1 MSEEPK
7 KEEEKKDSQPPK
19 EGEEAISLH
28 WPPLESD
35 PLIFNQYFSSIGKK
49 PDVYFKE
56 LISLVDI
63 SAFMS
68 ISGPLLG
75 VILNFSR
82 VEKPKEELEK
92 QKEEEKNKYPPIKE
106 VPYFMKQTHQ
116 LDNACGLIAALHVF
130 GNCKNGQLKFEPDSV
145 LDKFFSEAKN
155 LAPMDRAL
163 LLEKDEK
170 FKKAHKH
177 FSDKGQTDM
186 KKEIKNDFVGHYI
199 GFVNVNGKLVEFDG
213 IKEWPRVIK
222 DGINDGNFLDLTL
235 EEILRR
241 INSKEIKEQVNV
253 MVVADQD
260 TQLIDFLEE

>member
-7 KEEEKKDSQPPK
+7 KEEKKEEPK
-19 EGEEAISLH
+19 EGEEKIELK

-35 PLIFNQYFSSIGKK
+35 PTIFNEYFQSIGMN

-63 SAFMS
+63 SAFLS

-82 VEKPKEELEK
+82 EEMT
-92 QKEEEKNKYPPIKE
+92 EEEKAKEKDKYPIIKD
-106 VPYFMKQTHQ
+106 VPYFMKQTHE

-130 GNCKNGQLKFEPDSV
+130 GNCKGGKMSFKPDSV
-145 LDKFFSEAKN
+145 LDKFFGEAKN
-155 LAPMDRAL
+155 LSPMDKAK
-163 LLEKDEK
+163 LLEKDDK

-177 FSDKGQTDM
+177 FSDKGQSDM
-186 KKEIKNDFVGHYI
+186 QKAIKNDFVGHYI
-199 GFVNVNGKLVEFDG
+199 GFVNVGGKLVEFDG
-213 IKEWPRVIK
+213 IRDNPRIIKENIDDK
-222 DGINDGNFLDLTL
+222 NFLDLTL

-260 TQLIDFLEE
+260 TQLIDFLAE

>member
-7 KEEEKKDSQPPK
+7 KEEDKKEDQPEKQ
-19 EGEEAISLH
+19 GEEEVSLR

-35 PLIFNQYFSSIGKK
+35 PTIFNEYFSSIGKK

-56 LISLVDI
+56 LLSLVDI
-63 SAFMS
+63 SAFLS

-82 VEKPKEELEK
+82 EEKTKEEIEK
-92 QKEEEKNKYPPIKE
+92 LKEEQKNKFPQIKE

-130 GNCKNGQLKFEPDSV
+130 GNCKNGQMKFETDSV
-145 LDKFFSEAKN
+145 LDKFFSEAKK
-155 LAPMDRAL
+155 LSPMDRAL

-177 FSDKGQTDM
+177 FSNKGQTDM
-186 KKEIKNDFVGHYI
+186 KKELKNDYVGHYI
-199 GFVNVNGKLVEFDG
+199 AFVNINGKLVEFDG
-213 IKEWPRVIK
+213 IKEWPRIIK
-222 DGINDGNFLDLTL
+222 EGINDGNFLNLTL

-253 MVVADQD
+253 MVVADQE
-260 TQLIDFLEE
+260 TQLVDFLAE

>member
-7 KEEEKKDSQPPK
+7 KEEDKKEVPPEKT
-19 EGEEAISLH
+19 GEEVVLK

-35 PLIFNQYFSSIGKK
+35 PAIFNGYFSSIGKK

-56 LISLVDI
+56 LLSLVDI

-82 VEKPKEELEK
+82 EEKTKEEKEK
-92 QKEEEKNKYPPIKE
+92 LKEEEKNKYPQIKE

-130 GNCKNGQLKFEPDSV
+130 GNCKNGQMKFEPDSI

-155 LAPMDRAL
+155 LSPMDRAL

-177 FSDKGQTDM
+177 FSKKGQTDI
-186 KKEIKNDFVGHYI
+186 KKELKNDYVGHYI

-213 IKEWPRVIK
+213 IREWPRVIK

-260 TQLIDFLEE
+260 TQLIDFLAE